1 MTAGIDWVPLQTC
14 FYRHEMVFCV
24 DYGGPGHA
32 TQEPTCHVVL
42 LDCHSV
48 RLCLGSGSYSLTGMV
63 ILQEGVH
70 SVEMRGNSLRIKIRG
85 GGVCETMFF
94 LQNMTFNMGMFRVHV
109 GFGLIERL
117 LFVLYLIPFH
127 HFHFVRQ
134 VGLALYVPFSMGKQI
149 NSYNS

>member
-1 MTAGIDWVPLQTC
+1 MTAGIDWVLLQTC

-48 RLCLGSGSYSLTGMV
+48 RLCFRPWELFA

-94 LQNMTFNMGMFRVHV
+94 SK
-109 GFGLIERL
+109 I
-117 LFVLYLIPFH
+117 
-127 HFHFVRQ
+127 
-134 VGLALYVPFSMGKQI
+134 
-149 NSYNS
+149 